1 MKKLLLSFAAACVV
15 TAASAAVADLTKVW
29 EKPVE
34 NAYEADAKAWNAP
47 VAVDAAGNVIATGA
61 FTEDLTIAG
70 ATLEAVGTS
79 AYVVKYDKT
88 GAAAWAVAF
97 TGAATITAIDTD
109 ADGNIY
115 IAGTLADEVTF
126 GTTSGDPVVKEGM
139 KVDDTPTVSQCAS
152 FIAKYDKDGKI
163 ITAESFAPEYLPAL
177 VETGGYFGPL
187 DDYDVFF
194 HINKIAVNGNDV
206 YASALF
212 TGKTTIGNTSFEGS
226 YNDPWFGMLYF
237 EIKSAAIFKLD
248 ATFKTCDKLIECIV
262 PEPLATDDSYSPTA
276 VSFAYDNNTLYAVF
290 AGNGSLVVKNAS
302 STKNVDATFQ
312 DYNYI
317 FASVKD
323 SKIDQF
329 ATFAAP
335 AAGFDTSCNPS
346 NTAIQGSNI
355 SVIGYE
361 AFAENYGEEN
371 ERIGNEIFVF
381 SASTDNLAGAQ
392 KKVFESVSGDVT
404 YYDVTSAAILS
415 SGEIYVNALGRY
427 NNTKTE
433 KVMDGDKEV
442 TKTIFRKGDFANT
455 AKSFVFANDA
465 FAPATTVADA
475 VGVAAAGAYVAF
487 SQIGETGAVFSLY
500 NDSKATGIADIV
512 TDENAAEAEY
522 FNLQGVRVANPE
534 NGLYIVRRG
543 NTVTKELLRK

>member
-126 GTTSGDPVVKEGM
+126 GTTSGDPVVKEGL
-139 KVDDTPTVSQCAS
+139 KIDDAPTTDECAS
-152 FIAKYDKDGKI
+152 FIAKYDSKGKVVV
-163 ITAESFAPEYLPAL
+163 
-177 VETGGYFGPL
+177 VETFLPEPFADLAATGAYFPAEEDL
-187 DDYDVFF
+187 YF
-194 HINKIAVNGNDV
+194 HINHIKINGDNV
-206 YASALF
+206 YASAIF
-212 TGKTTIGNTSFEGS
+212 TNEFKKGSANLTASCNDAWGIGFYSQLPAVCVIS
-226 YNDPWFGMLYF
+226 
-237 EIKSAAIFKLD
+237 LD
-248 ATFKTCDKLIECIV
+248 KNLANCASIVSCFV
-262 PEPLATDDSYSPTA
+262 PERLMLSEEEYKAQSINFDVTNSSIFA
-276 VSFAYDNNTLYAVF
+276 VMSGSGALKIEA
-290 AGNGSLVVKNAS
+290 ANGSRTLEANF
-302 STKNVDATFQ
+302 DQ
-312 DYNYI
+312 YNYI
-317 FASVKD
+317 FVEIENGSIAQLSTSVCPDAGISAKYTP
-323 SKIDQF
+323 SF
-329 ATFAAP
+329 AKVSADKFIV
-335 AAGFDTSCNPS
+335 AGN
-346 NTAIQGSNI
+346 
-355 SVIGYE
+355 E
-361 AFAENYGEEN
+361 AFAENYN
-371 ERIGNEIFVF
+371 TADERISNEIFVF
-381 SASTDNLAGAQ
+381 TAATDNLTGIT
-392 KKVFESVSGDVT
+392 KKVHEETEGDIT
-404 YYDVTSAAILS
+404 YYNVTSAAILPG
-415 SGEIYVNALGRY
+415 GEIYINTLGCY

-433 KVMDGDKEV
+433 KVMEGDKEV
-442 TKTIFRKGDFANT
+442 TKTIFSKGDFANT

-475 VGVAAAGAYVAF
+475 VGVAAAGSYVAF

-500 NDSKATGIADIV
+500 NDSKSGIADIV
-512 TDENAAEAEY
+512 ADENAEAEY

-543 NTVTKELLRK
+543 TTVTKEIIRK